1 MQKIIVKDFGPIKNV
16 EIEIG
21 KITLL
26 IGEQATGKST
36 ISQLIYFFKSLKED
50 FFTLLYNRIGNVDAE
65 NKLQNDFFAVI
76 RKKFYSFFGSTKHIG
91 NFSIKYFYGNNK
103 TITLSLFANNSLKCD
118 FDNTV

>member
-50 FFTLLYNRIGNVDAE
+50 FFTLLYNRTGHVGSE
-65 NKLQNDFFAVI
+65 
-76 RKKFYSFFGSTKHIG
+76 KKT
-91 NFSIKYFYGNNK
+91 
-103 TITLSLFANNSLKCD
+103 AR
-118 FDNTV
+118 